1 MKLRHFFIPTI
12 ISFCLHLTVLAADN
26 WVSIQSKNFTCVG
39 NARVE
44 DMKKILMRL
53 EEFREALARTLPN
66 AKLATNKPTIVVV
79 FKDDDAFRP
88 YKPKFKG
95 KTEDNVRGYFQ
106 EKADSN
112 FIVLSTDSSAIAP
125 FDVIFH
131 EYEHFVLRN
140 NMKKAPLW
148 LNEGLAEYYSTFE
161 ASDKDS
167 RVMIGKPIGRHIG
180 LLRDKHLLPL
190 KTLLSVNSKSS
201 EYHEGSK
208 VGMFYAES
216 WALVHY
222 LMNGNELKR
231 RPQLIRFINQ
241 LAADAPLDE
250 NFRQSFGEDYGQME
264 QELRSYVSKF
274 LFPVMNTTFL
284 NGFTFDK
291 QATVTPL
298 TEPQKF
304 AYLGDL
310 LAGVRRFKDA
320 EEKLR
325 KAIQSEPT
333 FGPAKISLA
342 QVLAAQDRY
351 PEAEEVLASALK
363 DDSKDY
369 RTSYYLGSFLYERKQ
384 YDEALK
390 SFQKSLEYN
399 SNDARVY
406 TMIGHVYTHLHQDD
420 RAVEAYRNSLRLEPD
435 DGTVFHALSYLKL
448 NQADGAL
455 AAAFAMTFLRD
466 EGWQAR
472 SSPYMAIVA
481 VLGYK
486 MAHKPERVEAVL
498 ASAFSRLDSTDWAYS
513 ILQYL
518 KGQIDDE
525 ALLKLAID
533 DGKQTEAHAYI
544 GLNLSILGRKDDA
557 IRHLEW
563 VKDNG
568 KQNFDEYPLS
578 LAELARLQKLPE
590 SVVK

>member
-1 MKLRHFFIPTI
+1 MQR
-12 ISFCLHLTVLAADN
+12 TVLAADN

-39 NARVE
+39 NAKVE
-44 DMKKILMRL
+44 DMKKILIRL

-66 AKLATNKPTIVVV
+66 AKLAANKPTIVVV
-79 FKDDDAFRP
+79 FKDDNAFHP
-88 YKPKFKG
+88 YKPQYKG
-95 KTEDNVRGYFQ
+95 KTEDNVGGYFQ
-106 EKADSN
+106 ERADSN
-112 FIVLSTDSSAIAP
+112 FIVLSTDSSVIAP

-148 LNEGLAEYYSTFE
+148 LNEGFAEYYSTFE
-161 ASDKDS
+161 ASDKENKIK
-167 RVMIGKPIGRHIG
+167 VGAPIGRHIG
-180 LLRDKHLLPL
+180 LLRYKPLLPL
-190 KTLLSVNSKSS
+190 KTLLSVNAKSP

-231 RPQLIRFINQ
+231 RPQLIRFMNQ
-241 LAADAPLDE
+241 LSTDAPLDE

-264 QELRSYVSKF
+264 QELRSYVSRF
-274 LFPVMNTTFL
+274 VFTVRNTVFL

-291 QATVTPL
+291 QMTVTPL

-310 LAGVRRFKDA
+310 LAGVGRFKDA

-325 KAIQSEPT
+325 KAIQIEPT

-351 PEAEEVLASALK
+351 PEAEEVLVSASK
-363 DDSKDY
+363 DSSKDY
-369 RTSYYLGSFLYERKQ
+369 RTSYYLGLFLYGRRQ
-384 YDEALK
+384 FDEALK

-399 SNDARVY
+399 SNEARTY
-406 TMIGHVYTHLHQDD
+406 SMIGRIYTALRQDD
-420 RAVEAYRNSLRLEPD
+420 RAIEAYRNSLSLEPD
-435 DGTVFHALSYLKL
+435 DGTVFRPLSYLKL
-448 NQADGAL
+448 NQADGAI

-466 EGWQAR
+466 EGWQ
-472 SSPYMAIVA
+472 SSSAPYMAIVA
-481 VLGYK
+481 VLGYR
-486 MAHKPERVEAVL
+486 MAHKPERAVTVL
-498 ASAFSRLDSTDWAYS
+498 ATAFSRLDSTDWAWS

-518 KGQIDDE
+518 KGDIDDE
-525 ALLKLAID
+525 ALLKLAVD
-533 DGKQTEAHAYI
+533 DDKQTEAHAYI
-544 GLNLSILGRKDDA
+544 GLSLSILGRKDDA

-563 VKDNG
+563 VRDNG
-568 KQNFDEYPLS
+568 KQNFDEYPLA
-578 LAELARLQKLPE
+578 LAELARLQKMPE

>member
-1 MKLRHFFIPTI
+1 
-12 ISFCLHLTVLAADN
+12 
-26 WVSIQSKNFTCVG
+26 
-39 NARVE
+39 
-44 DMKKILMRL
+44 MKKILMRL
-53 EEFREALARTLPN
+53 EEFREALARTLPG

-79 FKDDDAFRP
+79 FKDDDAFHP
-88 YKPKFKG
+88 YKPQFKG

-106 EKADSN
+106 ERADSN

-131 EYEHFVLRN
+131 EYEHFVLGN

-148 LNEGLAEYYSTFE
+148 LNEGFAEYYSTFE
-161 ASDKDS
+161 ASDKENKIM
-167 RVMIGKPIGRHIG
+167 VGGPIGRHIG
-180 LLRDKHLLPL
+180 LLRYKPLLPL
-190 KTLLSVNSKSS
+190 KTLLSVNSKSP

-241 LAADAPLDE
+241 LSTDAPLDE
-250 NFRQSFGEDYGQME
+250 NFRQSFGQDYGQME
-264 QELRSYVSKF
+264 QELRSYVAKF
-274 LFPVMNTTFL
+274 LFPVMNTKFL

-291 QATVTPL
+291 QTTVTPL

-325 KAIQSEPT
+325 KAIQSDPT
-333 FGPAKISLA
+333 FGPAKVSLA

-351 PEAEEVLASALK
+351 PEAEEVLTSALK
-363 DDSKDY
+363 DGSKDY
-369 RTSYYLGSFLYERKQ
+369 LTSYYLGVYLYQSRK
-384 YDEALK
+384 YDEALT
-390 SFQKSLEYN
+390 SFQKSLEYR
-399 SNDARVY
+399 SNNARAYTMMGQVY
-406 TMIGHVYTHLHQDD
+406 TVLNQYD
-420 RAVEAYRNSLRLEPD
+420 RAIEAYRNSLRIEPD

-472 SSPYMAIVA
+472 ASPYMAIVA

-544 GLNLSILGRKDDA
+544 GLNLSILGKKGDA

-563 VKDNG
+563 VRDNG
-568 KQNFDEYPLS
+568 KHTFDEYPLS
-578 LAELARLQKLPE
+578 LAELTRLQKIPE